1 MLWRCAVSVWSG
13 ALPRPFAAPATLLR
27 ALSTAPKSS
36 VPQASPPR
44 PSPGAAAPVVVP
56 ARGRNGRAREGVPR
70 APSPPRR
77 PVGPAPIPE
86 LLPSVLPVS
95 HADAKQELVEF
106 GQVQGPVGDG
116 AVERVLGIM
125 RRRRDDVVRVGAL
138 CAAVRKPARGLPP
151 LKGEVCGMLQ
161 KGIACW

>member
-1 MLWRCAVSVWSG
+1 M
-13 ALPRPFAAPATLLR
+13 
-27 ALSTAPKSS
+27 
-36 VPQASPPR
+36 
-44 PSPGAAAPVVVP
+44 
-56 ARGRNGRAREGVPR
+56 
-70 APSPPRR
+70 
-77 PVGPAPIPE
+77 GPAPIPE

-138 CAAVRKPARGLPP
+138 CAAVRNPARGLPP
-151 LKGEVCGMLQ
+151 MNEDACGMLQ
-161 KGIACW
+161 NGIACW